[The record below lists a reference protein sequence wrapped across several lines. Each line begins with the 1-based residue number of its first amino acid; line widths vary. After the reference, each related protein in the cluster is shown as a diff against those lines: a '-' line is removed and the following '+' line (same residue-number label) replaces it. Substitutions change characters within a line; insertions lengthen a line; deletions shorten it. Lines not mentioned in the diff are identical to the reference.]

1 MDWLIELIRGTSPA
15 QAVAQAVLLIGIVAA
30 CGMALGSIRIRG
42 ISLGIGGVLFAGL
55 FLGHVLG
62 RYDIRIDERVLN
74 FARDFGLILF
84 VYAIGVQVGPGF
96 LASLRKEGLPLNL
109 MAAAIVILG
118 AVLTVGIW
126 RWGMD
131 GGAGGN
137 DRGELPVAIGLFAG
151 ATTNTPSL
159 GAAQQVLRERVGEDP
174 ARLPGLG
181 YAVAYPFGIIGI
193 LLTMLAVRVVFRV
206 DPQEEANALAV
217 MQERN
222 TERLATMNLEVQNTN
237 LAGLTLLEIP
247 ALADSGVVISR
258 VMKGG
263 ATHVARPNTILGVG
277 DVLLAVGPPP
287 RLDALRIIVGR
298 ESTSDLKS
306 LPSSITTRRL
316 VVTRRE
322 ALGKSVD
329 ELHLPERLGVTVTR
343 VNRSDI
349 DIPPTSNV
357 RLQFGDT
364 LVVVGEASA
373 IQQAAAEVGNSLKR
387 LSHPQVVPVFVGIVL
402 GVLLGSLPIPLP
414 GVPVPVKLGLAGG
427 PLIVAIILSRLGNI
441 GPIVW
446 HMPISANFMLR
457 EVGIALFL
465 AVVGL
470 HNGEQ
475 FFHAFAHG
483 KGFLWLGYGAMI
495 TVIPLAMVAAFARLW
510 LKLNYLTLCGL
521 LAGSMTDPP
530 ALSFAGTV
538 TGSDAPS
545 ISYATVYPLV
555 MLLRVLV
562 AQGMLLMFYR

>member
-1 MDWLIELIRGTSPA
+1 LVRGTSPA

-30 CGMALGSIRIRG
+30 CGIALGSIRVRG

-55 FLGHVLG
+55 ILGHLLG
-62 RYDIRIDERVLN
+62 KRGIHIDERILN

-118 AVLTVGIW
+118 GVLTVCIW
-126 RWGMD
+126 RFGMES
-131 GGAGGN
+131 GGGGGVASDN
-137 DRGELPVAIGLFAG
+137 DRGELPVAVGLFAG

-159 GAAQQVLRERVGEDP
+159 GAAQQVLRERVGEEA

-181 YAVAYPFGIIGI
+181 YAVAYPFGIVGI
-193 LLTMLAVRVVFRV
+193 LLTMLAVRFFFRI
-206 DPQEEANALAV
+206 DMQEEARALAV
-217 MQERN
+217 LRERSI
-222 TERLATMNLEVQNTN
+222 ERLATINLDVQNPN
-237 LAGLTLLEIP
+237 LAGMPLRQIP
-247 ALADSGVVISR
+247 NLANSGVVISR
-258 VMKGG
+258 IMQGG
-263 ATHVARPNTILGVG
+263 RADVARPNAILAIG

-287 RLDALRIIVGR
+287 RLDELKIIVGR
-298 ESTSDLKS
+298 ESATDLKTV
-306 LPSSITTRRL
+306 PSNIETRRL
-316 VVTRRE
+316 IVTRRQ

-329 ELHLPERLGVTVTR
+329 ELHLRERFGVSVTR

-357 RLQFGDT
+357 HLQFGDT
-364 LVVVGEASA
+364 LVVVGEPGA
-373 IQQAAAEVGNSLKR
+373 IEQAATEVGNSLKR
-387 LSHPQVVPVFVGIVL
+387 LSHPQVIPVFVGIAL
-402 GVLLGSLPIPLP
+402 GVLAGSLPIPLP

-446 HMPISANFMLR
+446 HMPLSANFILR

-465 AVVGL
+465 SVVGL

-483 KGFLWLGYGAMI
+483 KGFLWLGYGAII
-495 TVIPLAMVAAFARLW
+495 TIVPLAIVAAIARIW

-530 ALSFAGTV
+530 ALAFAGTV

-562 AQGMLLMFYR
+562 AQGILLLFYH

>member
-1 MDWLIELIRGTSPA
+1 MHWLIDLIRGASSS
-15 QAVAQAVLLIGIVAA
+15 QAVAQAVLLIGVVAA
-30 CGMALGSIRIRG
+30 CGIGLGSIRVRG

-55 FLGHVLG
+55 FLGHLLA
-62 RYDIRIDERVLN
+62 RHDIRIDEGVLN

-118 AVLTVGIW
+118 GAMTVGIW

-131 GGAGGN
+131 TGAGNG
-137 DRGELPVAIGLFAG
+137 DRGELPVAVGLFAG
-151 ATTNTPSL
+151 ATTNTPSM
-159 GAAQQVLRERVGEDP
+159 GAAQQVLRERVGETA

-181 YAVAYPFGIIGI
+181 YAVAYPFGILGI
-193 LLTMLAVRVVFRV
+193 LLTMLAVRVLFRI
-206 DPQEEANALAV
+206 DQREEANALALL
-217 MQERN
+217 QERN
-222 TERLATMNLEVQNTN
+222 TPRLTTMNLEVQNAN
-237 LAGLTLLEIP
+237 LAGLPLRQMP
-247 ALADSGVVISR
+247 GLADSGVVISR
-258 VMKGG
+258 VMQGG
-263 ATHVARPNTILGVG
+263 SADVARPGTMLNIG
-277 DVLLAVGPPP
+277 DVLLAVGPAP
-287 RLDALRIIVGR
+287 RLEELKIVVGR
-298 ESTSDLKS
+298 ESATDVRAV
-306 LPSSITTRRL
+306 PSKIATRRL
-316 VVTRRE
+316 VVTRNQ

-329 ELHLPERLGVTVTR
+329 ELHLRERFGVSVTR

-349 DIPPTSNV
+349 EIPPTSTV

-364 LVVVGEASA
+364 LVVVGEAGA
-373 IQQAAAEVGNSLKR
+373 IEQAAAEVGNSLKR
-387 LSHPQVVPVFVGIVL
+387 LSHPQVVPVFVGIAL

-427 PLIVAIILSRLGNI
+427 PLIVAIVLSRLGNI

-446 HMPISANFMLR
+446 HMPLSANFMLR

-465 AVVGL
+465 SVVGL

-475 FFHAFAHG
+475 FVNTFAHG
-483 KGFLWLGYGAMI
+483 KGFLWLGYGVLI
-495 TVIPLAMVAAFARLW
+495 TVVPLALVAAVARLW
-510 LKLNYLTLCGL
+510 FKMNYLTLCGL

-530 ALSFAGTV
+530 ALSFAGTL

-562 AQGMLLMFYR
+562 AQGVLLLFYH

>member
-1 MDWLIELIRGTSPA
+1 MNWLIDLVRGVSPA
-15 QAVAQAVLLIGIVAA
+15 QAVAQAVLLIGTVAA
-30 CGMALGSIRIRG
+30 CGIALGSIRFRG

-55 FLGHVLG
+55 IFGHFLGRH
-62 RYDIRIDERVLN
+62 DIRIDERILD

-96 LASLRKEGLPLNL
+96 LASLRKDGLPLNL
-109 MAAAIVILG
+109 MAATIVILG
-118 AVLTVGIW
+118 GILTVCIW
-126 RWGMD
+126 RFGMET
-131 GGAGGN
+131 GTGN
-137 DRGELPVAIGLFAG
+137 DRGELPVAVGLFAG

-159 GAAQQVLRERVGEDP
+159 GAAQQVLRERVGEDA

-181 YAVAYPFGIIGI
+181 YAVAYPFGILGI
-193 LLTMLAVRVVFRV
+193 LLTMLAMRIIFRINLR
-206 DPQEEANALAV
+206 DEADALA
-217 MQERN
+217 MLQERN
-222 TERLATMNLEVQNTN
+222 TQRLATMNLEVQNAN
-237 LAGLTLLEIP
+237 IAGLSVVQIP
-247 ALADSGVVISR
+247 TLADSGVVISR
-258 VMKGG
+258 IMQGD
-263 ATHVARPNTILGVG
+263 AMHVARPNTTLSVG

-287 RLDALRIIVGR
+287 RLEALKIIVGR
-298 ESTSDLKS
+298 ESTTDLRS
-306 LPSSITTRRL
+306 VPSGITTRRL

-322 ALGKSVD
+322 ALGKSVH
-329 ELHLPERLGVTVTR
+329 ELHLRERFGVTVTR

-357 RLQFGDT
+357 HLQFGDT
-364 LVVVGEASA
+364 LVVVGEEPA
-373 IQQAAAEVGNSLKR
+373 IEQAAAEVGNSLKR
-387 LSHPQVVPVFVGIVL
+387 LSHPQVIPVFVGIAL
-402 GVLLGSLPIPLP
+402 GVIVGSLPIPLP

-427 PLIVAIILSRLGNI
+427 PLIVAIILSRLGHI
-441 GPIVW
+441 GPMVW
-446 HMPISANFMLR
+446 HMPLSANFILR

-465 AVVGL
+465 SVVGL

-483 KGFLWLGYGAMI
+483 KGFLWLGYGVVI
-495 TVIPLAMVAAFARLW
+495 TVVPLTIVAAIARMW

-530 ALSFAGTV
+530 ALSFAGTI

-562 AQGMLLMFYR
+562 AQGILLLFYH

>member
-1 MDWLIELIRGTSPA
+1 MDWLIDLIRGTSPA

-30 CGMALGSIRIRG
+30 CGIALGSIRIRG

-118 AVLTVGIW
+118 AVVTVGIW

-151 ATTNTPSL
+151 AIDQHAEPRRGSTGP
-159 GAAQQVLRERVGEDP
+159 ARRVGEDP

-263 ATHVARPNTILGVG
+263 STHVARPNTVLGVG

-322 ALGKSVD
+322 
-329 ELHLPERLGVTVTR
+329 LPSASPWTNSICPSGWASPSRASTARTSTSRRL
-343 VNRSDI
+343 
-349 DIPPTSNV
+349 PTS
-357 RLQFGDT
+357 
-364 LVVVGEASA
+364 ASSSA
-373 IQQAAAEVGNSLKR
+373 TRSSSSARRCVIEQAAAEVGNSLKR

-441 GPIVW
+441 GPVVW

-495 TVIPLAMVAAFARLW
+495 TVVPLAIVAAFARLW

-538 TGSDAPS
+538 TGSDRRRFVCDRLSVSHAAPR
-545 ISYATVYPLV
+545 A
-555 MLLRVLV
+555 RGR
-562 AQGMLLMFYR
+562 ACC

>member
-1 MDWLIELIRGTSPA
+1 MDWLIDLVRGASPG
-15 QAVAQAVLLIGIVAA
+15 QAVAQAVLLIGVVAA
-30 CGMALGSIRIRG
+30 CGIALGSVRVRG

-55 FLGHVLG
+55 FLGHLLG
-62 RYDIRIDERVLN
+62 RHDIRIDERVLN

-118 AVLTVGIW
+118 GVLTVCVW
-126 RWGMD
+126 RFGMD
-131 GGAGGN
+131 VGAGGKE
-137 DRGELPVAIGLFAG
+137 RGELPVAVGLFAG
-151 ATTNTPSL
+151 ATTNTPSM
-159 GAAQQVLRERVGEDP
+159 GAAQQVLRERVGEQA

-181 YAVAYPFGIIGI
+181 YAVAYPFGILGI
-193 LLTMLAVRVVFRV
+193 LLTMLGVRVIFRV
-206 DPQEEANALAV
+206 DQQAEAKALALL
-217 MQERN
+217 QERE
-222 TERLATMNLEVQNTN
+222 TQRLATVNLEVQNAN
-237 LAGLTLLEIP
+237 LAGLPLRQVP
-247 ALADSGVVISR
+247 GLADSGVVISR
-258 VMKGG
+258 VMQNGRAG
-263 ATHVARPNTILGVG
+263 VARPDTTLAIG

-287 RLDALRIIVGR
+287 RLDELKIVVGR
-298 ESTSDLKS
+298 ESATDLRS
-306 LPSSITTRRL
+306 VPSNIATRRL
-316 VVTRRE
+316 IVTRDQ
-322 ALGKSVD
+322 ALGKSID
-329 ELHLPERLGVTVTR
+329 ELHLRERFGVSVTR

-349 DIPPTSNV
+349 DVAPTSSV

-364 LVVVGEASA
+364 LVVVGEPGA
-373 IQQAAAEVGNSLKR
+373 IEQAAAAVGNSLKR

-402 GVLLGSLPIPLP
+402 GVLLGSMPIPLP

-427 PLIVAIILSRLGNI
+427 PLIAAIVLSRLGNI

-446 HMPISANFMLR
+446 HMPISANFILR

-475 FFHAFAHG
+475 FFDTFAQG
-483 KGFLWLGYGAMI
+483 KGFLWLGYGALI
-495 TVIPLAMVAAFARLW
+495 TVVPLAVVAAVARLW
-510 LKLNYLTLCGL
+510 LKMNYLTLCGL

-530 ALSFAGTV
+530 ALAFAGTL

-545 ISYATVYPLV
+545 ISYATVYPMV

-562 AQGMLLMFYR
+562 AQGILLMFYH